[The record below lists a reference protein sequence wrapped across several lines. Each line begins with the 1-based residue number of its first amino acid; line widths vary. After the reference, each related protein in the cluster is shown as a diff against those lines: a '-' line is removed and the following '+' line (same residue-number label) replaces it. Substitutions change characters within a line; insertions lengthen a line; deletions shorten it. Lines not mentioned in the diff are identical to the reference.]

1 MILFG
6 FMATSIPNRLFVFI
20 GWYMYFVLTHI
31 LVGWKPTVIIRN
43 ALKRVAE
50 VQLHRENAVFWY
62 YGNRTGFTR
71 FTLRSENVNA
81 TGKVGL
87 VGTGFVGASFAYSL
101 MQQSIAKELVL
112 IDMDKARAEGEAM
125 DLNHGLPFVGNMKI
139 RAGDYSDLAGAEV
152 TVITAGANQKPGETR
167 LELLGKNALIM
178 REIIPEVVKYNPDG
192 MIVIASNP
200 VDIMTYI
207 ACEAAEM
214 RPGQIIGSG
223 TILDTARFRYL
234 LGDYYQVDS
243 RSVHAYIIGEHGD
256 SELAAWSLANIA
268 GVNLKDFTGANGKGY
283 SQTAMDSILHQTRT
297 AAYEIIQRK
306 KATYYAIGLG
316 LLTIVDTILRD
327 RNSVLTVS
335 TPLDGQFGVRDMA
348 ISLPSVI
355 GRDGMKEVL
364 NIPLS
369 REETELF
376 QKSAQTLKDSYAQ
389 I

>member
-1 MILFG
+1 M
-6 FMATSIPNRLFVFI
+6 
-20 GWYMYFVLTHI
+20 
-31 LVGWKPTVIIRN
+31 
-43 ALKRVAE
+43 
-50 VQLHRENAVFWY
+50 
-62 YGNRTGFTR
+62 
-71 FTLRSENVNA
+71 NA